1 MPQEKSELILSIW
14 LMTYNTLKNAFSQED
29 TMKLQ
34 NTILPEVVT
43 DVTETAQSRN
53 SGSEIDFTSEDV
65 RTSIGHVLLRKCGVA
80 Y

>member
-1 MPQEKSELILSIW
+1 
-14 LMTYNTLKNAFSQED
+14 
-29 TMKLQ
+29 MKLQ
-34 NTILPEVVT
+34 NTILPEVVK

-65 RTSIGHVLLRKCGVA
+65 RTSIGRVLLRKCGVA